1 MSKADSGKVHDGI
14 IAEAVIRQKRN
25 FSIVWILPV
34 VALII
39 GGWLV
44 YKALTE
50 KGTEITISFKTAEG
64 LEAGKTKIKYKD
76 VDIGIV
82 NAISLSDDL
91 SHVICSA
98 NLVRGAERYLTDQTR
113 FWVVR
118 ARMTASEISGIST
131 LFAGAY
137 IAIDPG
143 KEGLLQK
150 HFAGL
155 ERPPVVTADL
165 PGRHFILKA
174 EKLGSIDIGSP
185 VYYRQITVGQ
195 VADYDLDDDGR
206 NVILKIFIN
215 DPHHKLVSKNSL
227 FWNASGMDVSLDA
240 GGIKIDTQSLVSMI
254 IGGIAFST
262 PINFNPTQAASEN
275 DVFILYSNQQQAQ
288 EDAYRIKHHWVLNF
302 KGSVRGLSPEAPVEF
317 RGIPVGKVLSIA
329 SQFDM
334 DAIQGEIV
342 IPVLIETEP
351 ERYLDISDMQTEA
364 DMRQFVDSLVQKG
377 LRAQLQ
383 TGNLLTGQLFV
394 DMDFH
399 EDAVP
404 AEVDWSGKYP
414 VLPTVQQ
421 SIEELTGI
429 VSRLVKRIEAI
440 PLEQMSAEIQ
450 EIVLNLNESIL
461 LVRNLLHQVR
471 SEIQPEAMATLS
483 QANKT
488 LAAMEAMISADS
500 PLNQGATRTL
510 EELAGAARSMRI
522 LVDYLE
528 RHPDALIYG
537 KGAEH

>member
-1 MSKADSGKVHDGI
+1 MSKADIGKMHGTV
-14 IAEAVIRQKRN
+14 IAEAVVRQKHN
-25 FSIVWILPV
+25 FSVVWIVPV

-44 YKALTE
+44 YKALSE
-50 KGTEITISFKTAEG
+50 KGPEITISFKTAEG

-82 NAISLSDDL
+82 DTIQLSDDL
-91 SHVICSA
+91 SHVILSA
-98 NLVRGAERYLTDQTR
+98 DLVRDAERYLTDQTR

-118 ARMTASEISGIST
+118 ARLTASEVSGIST

-143 KEGLLQK
+143 KEGLPQN

-185 VYYRQITVGQ
+185 VYYRQIRVGQ
-195 VADYDLDDDGR
+195 VADYDLDTDGR
-206 NVILKIFIN
+206 HVSLKVFVN
-215 DPHHKLVSKNSL
+215 DPHYKLVSKNSR

-240 GGIKIDTQSLVSMI
+240 SGIKIDTQSLVSMM
-254 IGGIAFST
+254 IGGISFNTPVNLNST
-262 PINFNPTQAASEN
+262 ETASEN

-461 LVRNLLHQVR
+461 LVRNLLHQVK
-471 SEIQPEAMATLS
+471 SEIKPEALATLF

-488 LAAMEAMISADS
+488 LAAMEALISNDS
-500 PLNQGATRTL
+500 PPQPGSGPR
-510 EELAGAARSMRI
+510 
-522 LVDYLE
+522 
-528 RHPDALIYG
+528 P
-537 KGAEH
+537 

>member
-1 MSKADSGKVHDGI
+1 
-14 IAEAVIRQKRN
+14 
-25 FSIVWILPV
+25 
-34 VALII
+34 
-39 GGWLV
+39 
-44 YKALTE
+44 
-50 KGTEITISFKTAEG
+50 
-64 LEAGKTKIKYKD
+64 
-76 VDIGIV
+76 
-82 NAISLSDDL
+82 
-91 SHVICSA
+91 
-98 NLVRGAERYLTDQTR
+98 
-113 FWVVR
+113 
-118 ARMTASEISGIST
+118 
-131 LFAGAY
+131 
-137 IAIDPG
+137 
-143 KEGLLQK
+143 
-150 HFAGL
+150 
-155 ERPPVVTADL
+155 
-165 PGRHFILKA
+165 
-174 EKLGSIDIGSP
+174 
-185 VYYRQITVGQ
+185 
-195 VADYDLDDDGR
+195 
-206 NVILKIFIN
+206 
-215 DPHHKLVSKNSL
+215 
-227 FWNASGMDVSLDA
+227 
-240 GGIKIDTQSLVSMI
+240 
-254 IGGIAFST
+254 
-262 PINFNPTQAASEN
+262 
-275 DVFILYSNQQQAQ
+275 
-288 EDAYRIKHHWVLNF
+288 
-302 KGSVRGLSPEAPVEF
+302 
-317 RGIPVGKVLSIA
+317 
-329 SQFDM
+329 
-334 DAIQGEIV
+334 
-342 IPVLIETEP
+342 
-351 ERYLDISDMQTEA
+351 MQTEA

>member
-1 MSKADSGKVHDGI
+1 M
-14 IAEAVIRQKRN
+14 
-25 FSIVWILPV
+25 
-34 VALII
+34 
-39 GGWLV
+39 
-44 YKALTE
+44 
-50 KGTEITISFKTAEG
+50 
-64 LEAGKTKIKYKD
+64 
-76 VDIGIV
+76 DIGIV
-82 NAISLSDDL
+82 DTIRLSDDL
-91 SHVICSA
+91 SHVILSA
-98 NLVRGAERYLTDQTR
+98 NLVRAAERYLTEHTR

-118 ARMTASEISGIST
+118 ARLTASEISGIST

-150 HFAGL
+150 HFASL

-165 PGRHFILKA
+165 PGRHFLLKA
-174 EKLGSIDIGSP
+174 EKLGSLDIGSP
-185 VYYRQITVGQ
+185 VYYRQIRVGQ

-206 NVILKIFIN
+206 HVTLKIFIN
-215 DPHHKLVSKNSL
+215 DPHHKLVSKNSR

-240 GGIKIDTQSLVSMI
+240 GGIKVDTQSFVSMM

-262 PINFNPTQAASEN
+262 PITFKSTQAASEN

-302 KGSVRGLSPEAPVEF
+302 KGSLRGLSPEAPVEF

-383 TGNLLTGQLFV
+383 TVNLLTGQLFV

>member
-1 MSKADSGKVHDGI
+1 MSKADKGKVHEAI

-50 KGTEITISFKTAEG
+50 KGPEITISFKTAEG

-82 NAISLSDDL
+82 DTIRLSDDL
-91 SHVICSA
+91 SHVILSA
-98 NLVRGAERYLTDQTR
+98 NLVRAAERYLTEHTR

-118 ARMTASEISGIST
+118 ARLTASEISGIST

-165 PGRHFILKA
+165 PGRHFLLKA
-174 EKLGSIDIGSP
+174 EKLGSLDIGSP
-185 VYYRQITVGQ
+185 VYYRQIRVGQ

-206 NVILKIFIN
+206 HVTLKIFIN
-215 DPHHKLVSKNSL
+215 DPHHKLVSKNSR

-240 GGIKIDTQSLVSMI
+240 GGIKVDTQSFVSMM
-254 IGGIAFST
+254 IGGIAFSA
-262 PINFNPTQAASEN
+262 PITFKSTQAASEN

-351 ERYLDISDMQTEA
+351 ERYLDISKRNRNDIWTLVTCKPKRTCA
-364 DMRQFVDSLVQKG
+364 SL
-377 LRAQLQ
+377 
-383 TGNLLTGQLFV
+383 
-394 DMDFH
+394 
-399 EDAVP
+399 
-404 AEVDWSGKYP
+404 
-414 VLPTVQQ
+414 
-421 SIEELTGI
+421 SI
-429 VSRLVKRIEAI
+429 R
-440 PLEQMSAEIQ
+440 
-450 EIVLNLNESIL
+450 
-461 LVRNLLHQVR
+461 
-471 SEIQPEAMATLS
+471 
-483 QANKT
+483 
-488 LAAMEAMISADS
+488 
-500 PLNQGATRTL
+500 
-510 EELAGAARSMRI
+510 
-522 LVDYLE
+522 
-528 RHPDALIYG
+528 
-537 KGAEH
+537 